1 MSFQNINRVQ
11 NTVINERSSSLN
23 NVFIAALYD
32 INNSIY
38 NHSPQD
44 GLGSLIS
51 FGGRVY
57 NKRFNGYYAYLWDL
71 WKLRQKVG
79 YANNFDKYY
88 YINYQS
94 GFYPLFLDS
103 LSFDAGSDLYSPIKN
118 FNNITVQNLPVFSKQ
133 KFTIESINFS
143 PLIAFGNNNQDY
155 LGEYNIYR
163 ASKIP
168 LFPLQLMTTV
178 ESFKM
183 FGPLFLTR
191 FEISVDGSSK
201 LGEVSVKTSFSGG
214 KSLLSNFNGNI
225 SAPSSYEFTPKKIK
239 LINGEELDEISYD
252 FNKYRRANLLDCKVL
267 ILDPGS
273 INLWNRDSVR
283 QYLDSNVNPYN
294 APYYKVISMS
304 LSVTQEI
311 EYQFTYPGIRE
322 GDNLYYEGDSSGPR
336 YASLT
341 SRTVSG
347 KIKLLAYKDNIVFYN
362 PQSIIMDFGGPFFY
376 AMKYVEFSNPSIDIS
391 VGELYSYTFSFT
403 ARVSE
408 NYSFPNTSTSVYSEF
423 L

>member
-1 MSFQNINRVQ
+1 M
-11 NTVINERSSSLN
+11 
-23 NVFIAALYD
+23 
-32 INNSIY
+32 
-38 NHSPQD
+38 
-44 GLGSLIS
+44 
-51 FGGRVY
+51 
-57 NKRFNGYYAYLWDL
+57 
-71 WKLRQKVG
+71 
-79 YANNFDKYY
+79 
-88 YINYQS
+88 
-94 GFYPLFLDS
+94 
-103 LSFDAGSDLYSPIKN
+103 
-118 FNNITVQNLPVFSKQ
+118 
-133 KFTIESINFS
+133 
-143 PLIAFGNNNQDY
+143 
-155 LGEYNIYR
+155 
-163 ASKIP
+163 
-168 LFPLQLMTTV
+168 
-178 ESFKM
+178 
-183 FGPLFLTR
+183 
-191 FEISVDGSSK
+191 
-201 LGEVSVKTSFSGG
+201 
-214 KSLLSNFNGNI
+214 SNFNGNI

-294 APYYKVISMS
+294 APYYKVINMS

-311 EYQFTYPGIRE
+311 EYKFTYPGIRE

>member
-1 MSFQNINRVQ
+1 
-11 NTVINERSSSLN
+11 
-23 NVFIAALYD
+23 
-32 INNSIY
+32 
-38 NHSPQD
+38 
-44 GLGSLIS
+44 
-51 FGGRVY
+51 
-57 NKRFNGYYAYLWDL
+57 
-71 WKLRQKVG
+71 
-79 YANNFDKYY
+79 
-88 YINYQS
+88 
-94 GFYPLFLDS
+94 
-103 LSFDAGSDLYSPIKN
+103 
-118 FNNITVQNLPVFSKQ
+118 
-133 KFTIESINFS
+133 
-143 PLIAFGNNNQDY
+143 
-155 LGEYNIYR
+155 
-163 ASKIP
+163 
-168 LFPLQLMTTV
+168 MTTV

-294 APYYKVISMS
+294 APYYKVINMS

-311 EYQFTYPGIRE
+311 EYKFTYPGIRE

-347 KIKLLAYKDNIVFYN
+347 KIKLLAYKE
-362 PQSIIMDFGGPFFY
+362 Q
-376 AMKYVEFSNPSIDIS
+376 K
-391 VGELYSYTFSFT
+391 
-403 ARVSE
+403 
-408 NYSFPNTSTSVYSEF
+408 F
-423 L
+423 LPLDYQ